1 MSRNENEIEELWATL
16 VTRSWEDPHL
26 RRRLLEE
33 PAAVLHESGVA
44 VPEGAT
50 IKTFEDDGN
59 TIVMP
64 VAQEPEDTELA
75 EEQLASVAGG
85 IIVIEGGRSALPS
98 IRSFGS
104 LQMFG
109 R

>member
-1 MSRNENEIEELWATL
+1 MQKNEDEIRELWANL
-16 VTRSWEDPHL
+16 VTRSWDDPYL

-33 PAAVLHESGVA
+33 PASVLDENGVE
-44 VPEGAT
+44 VPGEAT
-50 IKTFEDDGN
+50 IKTFEDDGD
-59 TIVMP
+59 TIVLP
-64 VAQEPEDTELA
+64 IARKPADTELA
-75 EEQLASVAGG
+75 EEQLEAVAGG
-85 IIVIEGGRSALPS
+85 GIVIDYKSPARS